1 MYLTLANDLTY
12 NSRKATLKCI
22 FGDKIN
28 TSVNKEY
35 NGNRII
41 KQEESAM
48 VFEQSKNPKKK
59 LNPMNKQGKITR
71 CIICDSKMHWAKN
84 CPHKTNI
91 KSVNFAET
99 HGDDDNDDKEVNII
113 LMTSEYKILMK
124 WKWMLLL
131 IKPVQKLFLGKT
143 GCITF

>member
-35 NGNRII
+35 NGNIII

>member
-35 NGNRII
+35 NGNSII

-59 LNPMNKQGKITR
+59 LNPMNKEKLLDVLFVIQR
-71 CIICDSKMHWAKN
+71 CIGQKIAH
-84 CPHKTNI
+84 I
-91 KSVNFAET
+91 KQ
-99 HGDDDNDDKEVNII
+99 I
-113 LMTSEYKILMK
+113 
-124 WKWMLLL
+124 
-131 IKPVQKLFLGKT
+131 
-143 GCITF
+143 

>member
-35 NGNRII
+35 NGNSII

-113 LMTSEYKILMK
+113 LMTSESKILMK
-124 WKWMLLL
+124 WK
-131 IKPVQKLFLGKT
+131 
-143 GCITF
+143 

>member
-1 MYLTLANDLTY
+1 MYLPLANDITY

-22 FGDKIN
+22 FVDKIN
-28 TSVNKEY
+28 TSVDKEY
-35 NGNRII
+35 NGNSII

-59 LNPMNKQGKITR
+59 LNPMDKQGKITR
-71 CIICDSKMHWAKN
+71 CIICDSKIHEAKN

-91 KSVNFAET
+91 KSLNFAET

-113 LMTSEYKILMK
+113 LLTSEYKILMK

-131 IKPVQKLFLGKT
+131 IQLYKNCFWEKLVS
-143 GCITF
+143 